1 MSRFE
6 AKLAGASYG
15 RLQVLGEVEIIVRE
29 GEMLVVL
36 GSNGAG
42 KTTALR
48 AILGT
53 VASTGRHL
61 SLDGVDMSGLAPWR
75 LPALGISLVPDGA
88 RCFPNLSVL
97 DNLRGAHVAAS
108 RGGRSLPEPGQLI
121 EEVYGY
127 FPVLRDRRSQTA
139 GTMSGGQRQMLA
151 VGRALMTSP
160 RALLLDEPSAGL
172 APKIVEELFATLA
185 EIKRVSGCAIVMA
198 EQNVGYATR
207 IADQC
212 LVLEEGRVSLA
223 GPMAEIAGRAE
234 LASAYLGL

>member
-1 MSRFE
+1 MSRFQAE
-6 AKLAGASYG
+6 LAGASYG
-15 RLQVLGEVEIIVRE
+15 RLQVLGEVKLSVGE

-53 VASTGRHL
+53 VTSTGRRIA
-61 SLDGVDMSGLAPWR
+61 LDGADLSALAPWR
-75 LPALGISLVPDGA
+75 LPSLGVSLVPDGA
-88 RCFPNLSVL
+88 RCFPNLTVL

-108 RGGRSLPEPGQLI
+108 GGIRFLPTPGPLL
-121 EEVYGY
+121 ETVYGY
-127 FPVLRDRRSQTA
+127 FPVLRARQSQIA

-151 VGRALMTSP
+151 VGRALMTAP

-172 APKIVEELFATLA
+172 APKIVEELFETLA
-185 EIKRVSGCAIVMA
+185 EIKSASGCAIVMA

-207 IADQC
+207 IADHC

-223 GPMAEIAGRAE
+223 GHMAEIAGRAE

>member
-15 RLQVLGEVEIIVRE
+15 RLQVLGGIDVSVQQ

-53 VASTGRHL
+53 VASTGRRL
-61 SLDGVDMSGLAPWR
+61 ALDGVDVSALQPWR
-75 LPALGISLVPDGA
+75 LPAIGVSLVPDGA
-88 RCFPNLSVL
+88 RCFPNLTVL
-97 DNLRGAHVAAS
+97 DNLRGAHMAAS
-108 RGGRSLPEPGQLI
+108 GVRSMPEPPRLLQS
-121 EEVYGY
+121 VYGY
-127 FPVLRDRRSQTA
+127 FPVLRDRQAQIA

-151 VGRALMTSP
+151 IGRALMTAP
-160 RALLLDEPSAGL
+160 RVLLLDEPSAGL
-172 APKIVEELFATLA
+172 APRIVEELFVTLA
-185 EIKRVSGCAIVMA
+185 EIKHNSGCAIVMA

-207 IADQC
+207 IADHC
-212 LVLEEGRVSLA
+212 LVLEEGHVTLA
-223 GPMAEIAGRAE
+223 GPMAEIARRDE
-234 LASAYLGL
+234 LATAYLGL